1 MNPSPVRT
9 PFLSAHK
16 RARIVKILLVLG
28 IIVTGLGIL
37 VEVTSLGFPLLTD
50 EQEVGDN
57 PVGTALVLI
66 LFLFA
71 IPDIVIYISTVVFFL
86 MWLYR
91 ASNNLRAFNPWTR
104 LEYTA
109 SWAIGGFFI
118 PFANL
123 IVPYRAIRE
132 VWQKSATPDESLGDP
147 SPPAFF
153 TIWWVF
159 WLLASFAGNISMRI
173 AFDESVPMQ
182 NATIISIVTSALS
195 IIAAIFCYF
204 VVDDIDTRQEETSR
218 KLQLEQFMTPPPPPA
233 DMAMQEVVTPASDPV
248 NSPQS

>member
-1 MNPSPVRT
+1 MNPSPIRT
-9 PFLSAHK
+9 PFVSAHK
-16 RARIVKILLVLG
+16 RARIVKTLLVLG
-28 IIVTGLGIL
+28 AIVTGLGIL
-37 VEVTSLGFPLLTD
+37 VEITSLAFPLLTE

-66 LFLFA
+66 LFLVA
-71 IPDIVIYISTVVFFL
+71 IPDVVIYISTVVFFL

-91 ASNNLRAFNPWTR
+91 ASNNLRAFNQWTR

-132 VWQKSATPDESLGDP
+132 VWQKSATPDESLGNP
-147 SPPAFF
+147 SPPAWF

-159 WLLASFAGNISMRI
+159 WLLASFCRQSLYANCFRRKCS
-173 AFDESVPMQ
+173 
-182 NATIISIVTSALS
+182 SAKRHDNLHR
-195 IIAAIFCYF
+195 
-204 VVDDIDTRQEETSR
+204 DKR
-218 KLQLEQFMTPPPPPA
+218 
-233 DMAMQEVVTPASDPV
+233 PV
-248 NSPQS
+248 NHCGNLLLFCG